1 MWSYENISA
10 LLPLWIVKSP
20 MYCLQKGMQSQIIRN
35 DGQNSFIIELNII
48 NGLWMRLLVDH
59 KQTVNAYLEEVQSL
73 AEAYSKAFSCNN
85 LFFYI
90 EMVGRMPHFSMKQ
103 PRPLSN
109 HLKHLKMWYTE
120 LKKPHGEHKATTF
133 FETSQAALRRYPTK
147 PRKTGKINCFWGAE
161 SLTWMLHNENS
172 PACSID

>member
-1 MWSYENISA
+1 
-10 LLPLWIVKSP
+10 
-20 MYCLQKGMQSQIIRN
+20 
-35 DGQNSFIIELNII
+35 
-48 NGLWMRLLVDH
+48 MRLLVDH
-59 KQTVNAYLEEVQSL
+59 KQTLNAYLEEVQSL

-120 LKKPHGEHKATTF
+120 LKKPQSHHLFRNKPGSFAAISNKAKKNRENKLF
-133 FETSQAALRRYPTK
+133 FGGRELNVNATQ
-147 PRKTGKINCFWGAE
+147 
-161 SLTWMLHNENS
+161 
-172 PACSID
+172 